1 MGRGSGGK
9 VNNAL
14 KETSSTTNTEGM
26 NTYKSERTFPS
37 FLRSQAKSPSKPKTK
52 DALSKEHFKIIR
64 RLGEGKFG
72 SVFLAR
78 EIWTG
83 MIVGLKVIEKKRII
97 RDNFLVQFIRELK
110 IQSFLDHPNII
121 KVYGYFADEDHFYII
136 LELGC
141 DGQLFDV
148 ISGGQTLSEET
159 TSFIIGN
166 LLDAVDLMHK
176 NKILHRDIKP

>member
-1 MGRGSGGK
+1 
-9 VNNAL
+9 
-14 KETSSTTNTEGM
+14 
-26 NTYKSERTFPS
+26 
-37 FLRSQAKSPSKPKTK
+37 
-52 DALSKEHFKIIR
+52 
-64 RLGEGKFG
+64 LGEGKFG

-83 MIVGLKVIEKKRII
+83 MIVGLKMIEKKRII

-110 IQSFLDHPNII
+110 IQSFLDHSNII
-121 KVYGYFADEDHFYII
+121 KVYGYFSDEEHFYII

-141 DGQLFDV
+141 DGQLFDI

-166 LLDAVDLMHK
+166 LLDAVGLMHK
-176 NKILHRDIKP
+176 HKILHRDIKP